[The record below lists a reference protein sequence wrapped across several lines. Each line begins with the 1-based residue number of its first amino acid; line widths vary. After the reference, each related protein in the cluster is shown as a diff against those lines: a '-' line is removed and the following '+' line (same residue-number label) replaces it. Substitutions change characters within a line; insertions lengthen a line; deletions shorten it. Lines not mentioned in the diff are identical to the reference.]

1 MKLLSKLVPLFLTVS
16 LLIFGL
22 SPASWAGDMELLGA
36 GATFPQPLYSKMF
49 YEYYNDFKVKINY
62 QGIGSGGGIKQ
73 LSSKVVDFG
82 GTDAFMTEDQLKAAG
97 APIVH
102 VPTCLGSVVI
112 TYNLPGNPQLKFTPD
127 VIADVFLGKITKWN
141 DPRIGALNPGVH
153 FPDLAITVAH
163 RSDGSG
169 TTNIFSDYLSKVSSE
184 WKSKVG
190 MGTSLNWPVGLGG
203 KGNPGVAGL
212 IKQIP
217 GSLGYVELIY
227 TLQNNMPAASLK
239 NKSGKFIEPTI
250 KSTSLA
256 ANTKLPED
264 MHISLT
270 DTDAPN
276 GYPIAGFTYLIFYK
290 EQNYGGNTLEK
301 AETLAKLI
309 KWVITGG
316 QQFAE
321 PLHYAPLS
329 KDAFSKADKLVH
341 SMTYN
346 GKPVLK

>member
-1 MKLLSKLVPLFLTVS
+1 MKCFSKFF
-16 LLIFGL
+16 LLIGL
-22 SPASWAGDMELLGA
+22 LALGMATTSWAAEMELLGA

-49 YEYYNDFKVKINY
+49 YEYHQQYKTKVNY

-82 GTDAFMTEDQLKAAG
+82 GTDAFMTNDQLKEAG

-112 TYNLPGNPQLKFTPD
+112 SYNLPGSPKLRFTPD
-127 VIADVFLGKITKWN
+127 VIADIFLGKIIKWT
-141 DPRIGALNPGVH
+141 DHRIGTLNPGVH
-153 FPDLAITVAH
+153 LPDLAISVTH

-169 TTNIFSDYLSKVSSE
+169 TTNIFSDYLCKVSPE
-184 WKSKVG
+184 WKQKVG

-227 TLQNNMPAASLK
+227 TLQNSMPAAALK
-239 NKSGKFIEPTI
+239 NKAGKFIEPTI

-256 ANTKLPED
+256 ANTKLPDD
-264 MHISLT
+264 MNISLT
-270 DTDAPN
+270 DTDAAD

-290 EQNYGGNTLEK
+290 EQNYGGKPLEK
-301 AETLAKLI
+301 AEAVAKLV
-309 KWVITGG
+309 KWVITDG
-316 QQFAE
+316 QKYAE
-321 PLHYAPLS
+321 PLQYAPLS
-329 KDAFSKADKLVH
+329 RDAFAKADKLVH

>member
-1 MKLLSKLVPLFLTVS
+1 MKRFSKFFLLVGLLV
-16 LLIFGL
+16 FGMAT
-22 SPASWAGDMELLGA
+22 ASRAADMELLGA

-49 YEYYNDFKVKINY
+49 YEYYNQFKVKINY

-82 GTDAFMTEDQLKAAG
+82 GTDAFMTDAQLKAAG
-97 APIVH
+97 ASIVH

-112 TYNLPGNPQLKFTPD
+112 SYNLPGNPNLKFTSD
-127 VIADVFLGKITKWN
+127 VIADIYLGKITKWT
-141 DPRIGALNPGVH
+141 DTRIGAENPGVH
-153 FPDLAITVAH
+153 LPDLAISVTH

-169 TTNIFSDYLSKVSSE
+169 TTNIFSDYLCKVSPE
-184 WKSKVG
+184 WKEKVG

-227 TLQNNMPAASLK
+227 TLQNSMPAAALK
-239 NKSGKFIEPTI
+239 NKAGKFIEPTI

-256 ANTKLPED
+256 ANTKLPDD
-264 MHISLT
+264 MNISLT
-270 DTDAPN
+270 DTDAHD

-290 EQNYGGNTLEK
+290 EQNYGGKTLEK

-329 KDAFSKADKLVH
+329 KDAFAKADKLVH

>member
-1 MKLLSKLVPLFLTVS
+1 MKRFSKLFLLVG
-16 LLIFGL
+16 LLVFGL
-22 SPASWAGDMELLGA
+22 VTASRAADMELLGA

-49 YEYYNDFKVKINY
+49 YDYYNEFKVKINY
-62 QGIGSGGGIKQ
+62 QGIGSGGGINQ

-82 GTDAFMTEDQLKAAG
+82 GTDAFMTDDQLKAAG

-112 TYNLPGNPQLKFTPD
+112 SYNLPGNPKLKFTPD
-127 VIADVFLGKITKWN
+127 VIADIYLGKIKKWN
-141 DPRIGALNPGVH
+141 DPRITALNPGTH
-153 FPDLAITVAH
+153 LPDLAISVAH

-169 TTNIFSDYLSKVSSE
+169 TTNIFSDYLCKVSPE
-184 WKSKVG
+184 WKDKVG

-212 IKQIP
+212 IKQVP
-217 GSLGYVELIY
+217 GSIGYVELIY
-227 TLQNNMPAASLK
+227 TLQNSMPMASLK
-239 NKSGKFIEPTI
+239 NKAGRFIDPTI

-256 ANTKLPED
+256 ANTKLPDD
-264 MHISLT
+264 MHVSLT
-270 DTDAPN
+270 DTDAPD

-290 EQNYGGNTLEK
+290 EQNYDGRTLEK
-301 AETLAKLI
+301 TKALAKLI
-309 KWVITGG
+309 NWVITGG
-316 QQFAE
+316 QKFAE

-329 KDAFSKADKLVH
+329 KDALAKAEKLVH

>member
-1 MKLLSKLVPLFLTVS
+1 MKRFSKFFLLTGLLVLGMATVS
-16 LLIFGL
+16 R
-22 SPASWAGDMELLGA
+22 AAEMELLGA

-49 YEYYNDFKVKINY
+49 YDYYNEFKIKINY
-62 QGIGSGGGIKQ
+62 QGIGSGGGIQQ

-82 GTDAFMTEDQLKAAG
+82 GTDAFMTDAQLKAAG
-97 APIVH
+97 EPIVH
-102 VPTCLGSVVI
+102 VPTCLGAVVI
-112 TYNLPGNPQLKFTPD
+112 SYNLPGNPNLKFTAN
-127 VIADVFLGKITKWN
+127 VIADIFLGKITKWN
-141 DPRIGALNPGVH
+141 DSHIGSLNPGVH
-153 FPDLAITVAH
+153 LPDTAITVIH

-169 TTNIFSDYLSKVSSE
+169 TTNIFSDYLSKVSPE
-184 WKSKVG
+184 WKAKVG

-212 IKQIP
+212 IKQIS

-239 NKSGKFIEPTI
+239 NKAGKFIEPTI

-256 ANTKLPED
+256 ANTKLPDD
-264 MHISLT
+264 MNISLT
-270 DTDAPN
+270 DTDAAD
-276 GYPIAGFTYLIFYK
+276 GYPITGFTYLIFYK
-290 EQNYGGNTLEK
+290 EQNYGGKSLEK
-301 AETLAKLI
+301 AEALANLI
-309 KWVITGG
+309 KWTITVG
-316 QQFAE
+316 QKFAE

>member
-1 MKLLSKLVPLFLTVS
+1 MKSFSNLLLLVVFLV
-16 LLIFGL
+16 FGMVT
-22 SPASWAGDMELLGA
+22 ASWAADTELLGA

-49 YEYYNDFKVKINY
+49 YEYNHEFGVKVNY

-73 LSSKVVDFG
+73 LSSRVVDFG
-82 GTDAFMTEDQLKAAG
+82 GTDAFMNEEQLKSAP

-102 VPTCLGSVVI
+102 VPTCLGAVVI
-112 TYNLPGNPQLKFTPD
+112 SYNLPGNPKLKFTSD
-127 VIADVFLGKITKWN
+127 VIADIFLGKIKKWT
-141 DPRIGALNPGVH
+141 DPRIAAENPGRH

-169 TTNIFSDYLSKVSSE
+169 TTNIFSDYLSKVSPE
-184 WKSKVG
+184 WKEKVG

-227 TLQNNMPAASLK
+227 TLQNNMPMADLK
-239 NKSGKFIEPTI
+239 NKAGKYIEPSLG
-250 KSTSLA
+250 STSLA
-256 ANTKLPED
+256 ANIKLPDD
-264 MHISLT
+264 MHVSLT

-290 EQNYGGNTLEK
+290 EQNYGGRTLEK
-301 AETLAKLI
+301 AQALGNLI
-309 KWVITGG
+309 HWVITGG
-316 QQFAE
+316 QKYAE
-321 PLHYAPLS
+321 PLQYAPLS
-329 KDAFSKADKLVH
+329 KAAFAKANKLVH

>member
-1 MKLLSKLVPLFLTVS
+1 MKRFSKFFLLVGLLV
-16 LLIFGL
+16 FGMAT
-22 SPASWAGDMELLGA
+22 ASRAADMELLGA

-49 YEYYNDFKVKINY
+49 YEYYNQFKIKINY

-82 GTDAFMTEDQLKAAG
+82 GTDAFMTDAQLKAAG

-112 TYNLPGNPQLKFTPD
+112 SYNLPGNPHLKFTPD
-127 VIADVFLGKITKWN
+127 VIADIYLGKITKWT
-141 DPRIGALNPGVH
+141 DPRIGAENPGVH
-153 FPDLAITVAH
+153 LPDLAISVTH

-169 TTNIFSDYLSKVSSE
+169 TTNIFSDYLCKVSPE
-184 WKSKVG
+184 WKEKVG

-227 TLQNNMPAASLK
+227 TLQNSMPAAALK
-239 NKSGKFIEPTI
+239 NKAGKFIEPTI

-256 ANTKLPED
+256 ANTKLPDD
-264 MHISLT
+264 MNISLT
-270 DTDAPN
+270 DTDAHD

-290 EQNYGGNTLEK
+290 EQNYGGKTLEK

-316 QQFAE
+316 QNMQNPCIMPPFPRM
-321 PLHYAPLS
+321 PLPRRTSLS
-329 KDAFSKADKLVH
+329 IR
-341 SMTYN
+341 
-346 GKPVLK
+346 

>member
-1 MKLLSKLVPLFLTVS
+1 MKFIGKLFLLV
-16 LLIFGL
+16 GL
-22 SPASWAGDMELLGA
+22 VILGLGTAAGAADMELLGA

-49 YEYYNDFKVKINY
+49 YEYFQEYKVKINY

-82 GTDAFMTEDQLKAAG
+82 GTDAFMTEDQLKGAG

-112 TYNLPGNPQLKFTPD
+112 SYNLPDNPKLKFAPE
-127 VIADVFLGKITKWN
+127 VIADIFLGKIKKWN
-141 DPRIGALNPGVH
+141 DPRVTALNPGVH
-153 FPDLAITVAH
+153 LPDLAITVAH

-169 TTNIFSDYLSKVSSE
+169 TTNIFSDYLSKVSAE
-184 WKSKVG
+184 WKEKVG

-227 TLQNNMPAASLK
+227 TLQNNMPAAALK
-239 NKSGKFIEPTI
+239 NKAGKFIEPTI

-270 DTDAPN
+270 DTDAQD

-290 EQNYGGNTLEK
+290 EQNYGGKTLEK

-309 KWVITGG
+309 KWVITDG
-316 QQFAE
+316 QKYAE
-321 PLHYAPLS
+321 ALALCPPFQGRLCQS
-329 KDAFSKADKLVH
+329 
-341 SMTYN
+341 
-346 GKPVLK
+346 G